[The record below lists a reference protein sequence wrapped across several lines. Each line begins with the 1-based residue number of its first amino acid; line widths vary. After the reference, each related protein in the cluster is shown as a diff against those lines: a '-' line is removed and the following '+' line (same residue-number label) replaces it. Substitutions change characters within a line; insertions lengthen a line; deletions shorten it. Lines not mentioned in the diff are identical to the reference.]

1 MIDEKQA
8 KIVRRIFEM
17 SATGYSLKAIARKL
31 NEEQA
36 AGRGNWCPTGIRAM
50 LKRELYKGELIWNRL
65 KFEKV
70 PETNKRRSKLRDESE
85 WVRTPRPELA
95 IVSAEL

>member
-1 MIDEKQA
+1 
-8 KIVRRIFEM
+8 M
-17 SATGYSLKAIARKL
+17 SATAYSLKAIARKL

-36 AGRGNWCPTGIRAM
+36 AERGNWCPTGIRAM

-85 WVRTPRPELA
+85 WIRTQRPELA
-95 IVSAEL
+95 I